1 MLSFQR
7 HFHRHPWSVILLE
20 LWKGTLLM
28 GQLALSE
35 SASVPVQT
43 DKKVKGKTTKISK
56 RAASE
61 DELNLRHFWSHEE
74 VSATALSTLIC
85 QDEIVVEALN
95 LTTPLSHQ
103 LEDIRHALLRAGFDR
118 SAGAIKYRWV
128 CNMEPH
134 LQRACLRG
142 TAFANGR

>member
-1 MLSFQR
+1 MSSLQR
-7 HFHRHPWSVILLE
+7 HLHRHPWSVILLV
-20 LWKGTLLM
+20 LQKGISLM

-56 RAASE
+56 PAASE
-61 DELNLRHFWSHEE
+61 DELNLRHFWSQEE

-128 CNMEPH
+128 YNMEPH
-134 LQRACLRG
+134 LQQACLRG

>member
-7 HFHRHPWSVILLE
+7 HFHGHPWSVIILE

-28 GQLALSE
+28 GQLGSSE

-43 DKKVKGKTTKISK
+43 EKKAKGKTTKMSK

-61 DELNLRHFWSHEE
+61 DELNLRHFWSQEE
-74 VSATALSTLIC
+74 VSATASSTLIC
-85 QDEIVVEALN
+85 QDEIVLEALN

-128 CNMEPH
+128 YNLDPH

-142 TAFANGR
+142 TVFADGR